1 MRGGKILLATAL
13 LLSFVQEAI
22 NAWRQTHAVSTLVVS
37 ALISMGII
45 ALLLWSA
52 FKRRDPEVPPKRGW
66 RIFWIIL
73 GWLCALSI
81 LGQLLSLVLPSRK
94 LHVIEVNGRKVPL
107 DACIESSEGLSD
119 VPAQRLAFCTCIAT
133 KLGELPALSEERRR
147 LLEHGRLLTLVEEM
161 KLDADHDPAF
171 LTPCMTSLSGATWT
185 DAMREGARKECLR
198 LVALEKVDALYDA
211 QRYCDCYVDKI
222 VQYTPAEVAAM
233 HSDSSAVLSTF
244 QEECAALSVR

>member
-1 MRGGKILLATAL
+1 MRGGKILLAVAL

-37 ALISMGII
+37 ALISLGII

-81 LGQLLSLVLPSRK
+81 LGQLLSFVLPRRNTQ
-94 LHVIEVNGRKVPL
+94 VIEVNGRKVPL
-107 DACIESSEGLSD
+107 DACLEGSAGLSKL
-119 VPAQRLAFCTCIAT
+119 PAERLAFCTCIAT
-133 KLGELPALSEERRR
+133 TLAEHPTLSEERTR
-147 LLEHGRLLTLVEEM
+147 LLERGRLFTLVEEM
-161 KLDADHDPAF
+161 KLDPDYDPTF
-171 LTPCMTSLSGATWT
+171 LTPCMTNLSSATWT
-185 DAMREGARKECLR
+185 DAMRDGARRECLR
-198 LVALEKVDALYDA
+198 QVASAQEDASIDA
-211 QRYCDCYVDKI
+211 DIYCDCYVSKI
-222 VQYTPAEVAAM
+222 VQYTPANVAAM
-233 HSDSSAVLSTF
+233 HSDSSSVLYAI